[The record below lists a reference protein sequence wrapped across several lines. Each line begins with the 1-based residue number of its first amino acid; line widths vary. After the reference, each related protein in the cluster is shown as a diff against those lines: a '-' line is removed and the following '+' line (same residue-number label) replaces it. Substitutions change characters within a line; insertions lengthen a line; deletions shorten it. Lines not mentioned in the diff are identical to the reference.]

1 MHSIKTIDPKS
12 LLQSSQRGQDLAE
25 YALLFG
31 FIAIAVVA
39 GVFVLGQQLAGVYEY
54 IITQLTA
61 IF

>member
-1 MHSIKTIDPKS
+1 MHIIQIIDPKS
-12 LLQSSQRGQDLAE
+12 FSRRSQRGQDLAE

-39 GVFVLGQQLAGVYEY
+39 GVFVLGQQLAGLYEY
-54 IITQLTA
+54 IIAQLTA

>member
-1 MHSIKTIDPKS
+1 MHSIQIIDPKS
-12 LLQSSQRGQDLAE
+12 FSKRSQRGQDLAE

-39 GVFVLGQQLAGVYEY
+39 GVFILGQQLAGVYEY
-54 IITQLTA
+54 IIAQLTA